1 MSKKGFSLSLE
12 TVVIAIVILV
22 AAILIIF
29 FILKYG
35 GQLISGIGQQA
46 KSSTALLPNITA
58 P

>member
-12 TVVIAIVILV
+12 TVAIAIIILV
-22 AAILIIF
+22 VAFFIIF

-35 GQLISGIGQQA
+35 GQLTFGIGQQA
-46 KSSTALLPNITA
+46 KSSTALLPNITG